1 MKMVET
7 KTNDSKE
14 LQSVQ
19 EILDVEDVDD
29 LEEVDSVSCNSAS
42 RIRND
47 LGDQIT
53 VVEPQILY

>member
-1 MKMVET
+1 MKMLET

-29 LEEVDSVSCNSAS
+29 LEEVDSVSWNSEG

-53 VVEPQILY
+53 VVEP